1 MNTLLKKHT
10 ISGNDPKITLVLNS
24 TLFHVERTPAPTPTM
39 TAASAAGD
47 YSPPFY
53 IGTNLASTMEDDA
66 GWVLSVPHSR
76 SEKISTL
83 TSHGTY
89 HAIAAPVE
97 NFPFLPLDNRRHE
110 PNRSATTA
118 KEPIPY
124 LCTPCSIYPID
135 DEKHARQ
142 SYDPDEGFSPII
154 CQCPFA
160 FCRGF
165 CPTAASLWKT
175 SPAPEPRPTTSSSI
189 SPIDDATPNHP
200 TSAPSK
206 SEPVDLAAIRRQI
219 RANMANLDRLFP
231 RPPPPMTTTVPRQ
244 PDPSLFPSAPYP
256 TALTEPPQRE
266 RDDLTAIREQLC
278 NNMAMLARL
287 LQKWTPMP
295 TMPQPP
301 QQPDSPSLQPH
312 SSPPI
317 PASCL
322 LKLLRNLSRPC
333 PTRRTRTIFTPCK

>member
-1 MNTLLKKHT
+1 
-10 ISGNDPKITLVLNS
+10 
-24 TLFHVERTPAPTPTM
+24 M

-47 YSPPFY
+47 SSPPFY

-66 GWVLSVPHSR
+66 GWVLSVPRSR

-89 HAIAAPVE
+89 HAVAAPVE

-124 LCTPCSIYPID
+124 LRTPCSIYPID

-231 RPPPPMTTTVPRQ
+231 PSTTMTTMPLTLRQ
-244 PDPSLFPSAPYP
+244 LDPSPFLPN
-256 TALTEPPQRE
+256 PPQLQQLHHPKESLSTSLPFAARSARTWQTWTGSSRRRRQRRRC
-266 RDDLTAIREQLC
+266 RDNRTHPSFLPNPLQLHQ
-278 NNMAMLARL
+278 L
-287 LQKWTPMP
+287 KYPKE
-295 TMPQPP
+295 
-301 QQPDSPSLQPH
+301 SL
-312 SSPPI
+312 S
-317 PASCL
+317 
-322 LKLLRNLSRPC
+322 
-333 PTRRTRTIFTPCK
+333 T